1 MSDSAS
7 SAPVHVADARPVDA
21 TERVTL
27 LDALR
32 GFALCGVF
40 VSNSVAW
47 FSGRVMMPREQAQAL
62 SAPLFET
69 VVAGLYQ
76 FFVNQKFVTLFSF
89 LFGLGFSIQLARAE
103 ARGSSIVRLYARRL
117 LVLLAIGLTHQYAIW
132 CGDILHTY
140 AMVGFGLLLF
150 RNRSNT
156 TVLIWAVALMAVVPL
171 AIPAL
176 ERFVPIWLHG
186 AEAAGEAAKAARAV
200 ETAARTRLFEALSS
214 DSFWTALVG
223 TARFNNESF
232 LRLNRLVWMSLILG
246 RFLFGLLAGRLL
258 LLQDIEGNRRLHH
271 RLLFWGLFLGVIG
284 NGLGLVVWRLRALGM
299 ADLID
304 RDWMMVLTVV
314 QELGC
319 LTLAGAYVALFA
331 LLSHR
336 GWVQRVFNVLM
347 PVGRMA
353 LSNYLLQSVVSV
365 WLYNGW
371 GLGLIGKLPPSTSIF
386 LALGIFAVQIVLS
399 HLWMARFRFGPAE
412 WLWRSLTYGRAQP
425 MRLPASHNEVG
436 AAPSS

>member
-1 MSDSAS
+1 
-7 SAPVHVADARPVDA
+7 VHVADARPVDA
-21 TERVTL
+21 SERVTL

-40 VSNSVAW
+40 VSNSVSW

-103 ARGSSIVRLYARRL
+103 ARGSSIVPLYARRL
-117 LVLLAIGLTHQYAIW
+117 LVLLGIGLTHQYAIW
-132 CGDILHTY
+132 SGDILHTY
-140 AMVGFGLLLF
+140 AMVGFALLLF
-150 RNRSNT
+150 RSRSNT
-156 TVLIWAVALMAVVPL
+156 TVLIWAVAMMAVVPL
-171 AIPAL
+171 VIPAL
-176 ERFVPIWLHG
+176 ERFIPVWLHG
-186 AEAAGEAAKAARAV
+186 AEAAGEAAKATRAA
-200 ETAARTRLFEALSS
+200 ETAVRTRLFEALSS
-214 DSFWTALVG
+214 DSFWTALGG

-258 LLQDIEGNRRLHH
+258 LLQDIEGNRRLHQ

-284 NGLGLVVWRLRALGM
+284 NGLGLVVWRLRAMGM
-299 ADLID
+299 GDLID

-331 LLSHR
+331 LLSRR

-371 GLGLIGKLPPSTSIF
+371 GLGLIGKAPPSTSIF

-412 WLWRSLTYGRAQP
+412 WLWRSLTYGKAQP
-425 MRLPASHNEVG
+425 MRLPSSSGGVG
-436 AAPSS
+436 AAPAPGSLP

>member
-1 MSDSAS
+1 D
-7 SAPVHVADARPVDA
+7 VADARPVDA

-40 VSNSVAW
+40 VSNSVSW

-62 SAPLFET
+62 SAPLFEM

-103 ARGSSIVRLYARRL
+103 ARGSSIVRLYSRRL
-117 LVLLAIGLTHQYAIW
+117 LVLLAIGMTHQYAIW

-140 AMVGFGLLLF
+140 AVVGFGLLLF

-156 TVLIWAVALMAVVPL
+156 TVLIWAVVLMAVVPL

-176 ERFVPIWLHG
+176 ERFIPIWLHG

-200 ETAARTRLFEALSS
+200 ETASRTRLFEALSS
-214 DSFWTALVG
+214 DSFWTTLVG
-223 TARFNNESF
+223 MARFNNESF
-232 LRLNRLVWMSLILG
+232 VRINRLVWMSLILG
-246 RFLFGLLAGRLL
+246 RFLFGLLAGRFL
-258 LLQDIEGNRRLHH
+258 LLQDLEGNRHVH
-271 RLLFWGLFLGVIG
+271 QRLLFWGLFLGVIG
-284 NGLGLVVWRLRALGM
+284 NGLGLVVWRLRAMGM
-299 ADLID
+299 GDLID
-304 RDWMMVLTVV
+304 RDWMMVVTVV

-319 LTLAGAYVALFA
+319 LTLGGAYVALFA
-331 LLSHR
+331 LLSRR
-336 GWVQRVFNVLM
+336 GWVQRVFSVLM
-347 PVGRMA
+347 PVGKMA

-412 WLWRSLTYGRAQP
+412 WLWRSLTYGKAQP
-425 MRLPASHNEVG
+425 MRLPTSHGEVG
-436 AAPSS
+436 AATSPGSLP

>member
-1 MSDSAS
+1 MSDPAS
-7 SAPVHVADARPVDA
+7 SAPVQVADARPVD
-21 TERVTL
+21 TSERVTL

-40 VSNSVAW
+40 VSNSVSW

-62 SAPLFET
+62 AAPLLET
-69 VVAGLYQ
+69 VTTGLYQ

-140 AMVGFGLLLF
+140 AMVGFALLLF
-150 RNRSNT
+150 RNRANT

-171 AIPAL
+171 LIPAL

-186 AEAAGEAAKAARAV
+186 AEAAGEAAKAARAL
-200 ETAARTRLFEALSS
+200 ETASRTRLLEALSS

-223 TARFNNESF
+223 TARFNNESY
-232 LRLNRLVWMSLILG
+232 LRINRLVWMSLILG

-258 LLQDIEGNRRLHH
+258 LLQDLDGNRRLHH

-284 NGLGLVVWRLRALGM
+284 NGLGLLVWRLRAMGM
-299 ADLID
+299 GDFVS

-319 LTLAGAYVALFA
+319 LTLAAAYVALFA
-331 LLSHR
+331 LLSRR

-365 WLYNGW
+365 WVYNGW
-371 GLGLIGKLPPSTSIF
+371 GLGLIGKLPPSRSIL

-399 HLWMARFRFGPAE
+399 HLWLARFRFGPAE

-425 MRLPASHNEVG
+425 MRLPAGHGEVG
-436 AAPSS
+436 AAPS

>member
-1 MSDSAS
+1 MSDPAS
-7 SAPVHVADARPVDA
+7 SAPVQLADARPVD
-21 TERVTL
+21 TSERVTL

-40 VSNSVAW
+40 VSNSVSW

-62 SAPLFET
+62 AAPLLET
-69 VVAGLYQ
+69 VATGLYQ

-140 AMVGFGLLLF
+140 AMVGFALLLF

-171 AIPAL
+171 LIPAL

-186 AEAAGEAAKAARAV
+186 AEAAGEAAKAARAL
-200 ETAARTRLFEALSS
+200 ETASRTRLLEALSS

-223 TARFNNESF
+223 TARFNNESY
-232 LRLNRLVWMSLILG
+232 LRINRLVWMSLILG

-258 LLQDIEGNRRLHH
+258 LLQDLDGNRRLHH

-284 NGLGLVVWRLRALGM
+284 NGLGLVLWRLRAMGM
-299 ADLID
+299 GDFVS

-319 LTLAGAYVALFA
+319 LTLAAAYVALFA
-331 LLSHR
+331 LLSRR

-365 WLYNGW
+365 WVYNGW
-371 GLGLIGKLPPSTSIF
+371 GLGLIGKLPPSRSIL

-399 HLWMARFRFGPAE
+399 HLWLARFRFGPAE

-425 MRLPASHNEVG
+425 MRLPAGHGEVG
-436 AAPSS
+436 AAPS

>member
-1 MSDSAS
+1 MSDPAS
-7 SAPVHVADARPVDA
+7 SAPVQLADARPVD
-21 TERVTL
+21 TSERVTL

-40 VSNSVAW
+40 VSNSVSW

-62 SAPLFET
+62 AAPLLET
-69 VVAGLYQ
+69 VTTGLYQ

-140 AMVGFGLLLF
+140 AMVGFALLLF

-171 AIPAL
+171 LIPAL

-186 AEAAGEAAKAARAV
+186 AEAAGEAAKAARAL
-200 ETAARTRLFEALSS
+200 ETASRTRLLEALSS

-223 TARFNNESF
+223 TARFNNESY
-232 LRLNRLVWMSLILG
+232 LRINRLVWMSLILG

-258 LLQDIEGNRRLHH
+258 LLQDLDGNRRLHH

-284 NGLGLVVWRLRALGM
+284 NGLGLVLWRLRAMGM
-299 ADLID
+299 GDFVS

-319 LTLAGAYVALFA
+319 LTLAAAYVALFA
-331 LLSHR
+331 LLSRR

-365 WLYNGW
+365 WVYNGW
-371 GLGLIGKLPPSTSIF
+371 GLGLIGKLPPSRSIL

-399 HLWMARFRFGPAE
+399 HLWLARFRFGPAE

-425 MRLPASHNEVG
+425 MRLPAGHGEVG
-436 AAPSS
+436 AAPS

>member
-1 MSDSAS
+1 MSDPAS
-7 SAPVHVADARPVDA
+7 SAPVQLADARPVD
-21 TERVTL
+21 TSERVTL

-40 VSNSVAW
+40 VSNSVSW

-62 SAPLFET
+62 AAPLLET
-69 VVAGLYQ
+69 VTTGLYQ

-140 AMVGFGLLLF
+140 AMVGFALLLF

-171 AIPAL
+171 LIPAL

-186 AEAAGEAAKAARAV
+186 AEAAGEAAKAARAL
-200 ETAARTRLFEALSS
+200 ETASRTRLLEALSS

-223 TARFNNESF
+223 TARFNNESY
-232 LRLNRLVWMSLILG
+232 LRINRLVWMSLILG

-258 LLQDIEGNRRLHH
+258 LLQDLDGNRRLHH

-284 NGLGLVVWRLRALGM
+284 NGLGLLVWRLRAMGM
-299 ADLID
+299 GDFVS

-319 LTLAGAYVALFA
+319 LTLAAAYVALFA
-331 LLSHR
+331 LLSRR

-365 WLYNGW
+365 WVYNGW
-371 GLGLIGKLPPSTSIF
+371 GLGLIGKLPPSRSIL

-399 HLWMARFRFGPAE
+399 HLWLARFRFGPAE

-425 MRLPASHNEVG
+425 MRLPVGHGEVG
-436 AAPSS
+436 AAPS

>member
-1 MSDSAS
+1 MSDPAS
-7 SAPVHVADARPVDA
+7 SAPVQLADARPVD
-21 TERVTL
+21 TSERVTL

-40 VSNSVAW
+40 VSNSVSW

-62 SAPLFET
+62 AAPLLET
-69 VVAGLYQ
+69 VTTGLYQ

-140 AMVGFGLLLF
+140 AMVGFALLLF

-171 AIPAL
+171 LIPAL

-186 AEAAGEAAKAARAV
+186 AEAAGEAAKAARAL
-200 ETAARTRLFEALSS
+200 ETASRTRLLEALSS

-223 TARFNNESF
+223 TARFNNESY
-232 LRLNRLVWMSLILG
+232 LRINRLVWMSLILG

-258 LLQDIEGNRRLHH
+258 LLQDLDGNRRLHH

-284 NGLGLVVWRLRALGM
+284 NGLGLLVWRLRAMGM
-299 ADLID
+299 GDFVS

-319 LTLAGAYVALFA
+319 LTLAAAYVALFA
-331 LLSHR
+331 LLSRR

-365 WLYNGW
+365 WVYNGW
-371 GLGLIGKLPPSTSIF
+371 GLGLIGKLPPSRSIL

-399 HLWMARFRFGPAE
+399 HLWLARFRFGPAE

-425 MRLPASHNEVG
+425 MRLPAGHGEVG
-436 AAPSS
+436 AAPS

>member
-7 SAPVHVADARPVDA
+7 SAPAHVADARPVDA

-40 VSNSVAW
+40 VSNSVSW
-47 FSGRVMMPREQAQAL
+47 FSGRVMMPREQAQVLA
-62 SAPLFET
+62 APLFET
-69 VVAGLYQ
+69 VVSGLYQ

-89 LFGLGFSIQLARAE
+89 LFGLGFSIQLARAQ

-132 CGDILHTY
+132 SGDILHTY
-140 AMVGFGLLLF
+140 AMVGFALLLF
-150 RNRSNT
+150 RSRSNT
-156 TVLIWAVALMAVVPL
+156 TVLIWAVAMMAVVPL
-171 AIPAL
+171 VIPAL
-176 ERFVPIWLHG
+176 ERFIPVWLHG
-186 AEAAGEAAKAARAV
+186 AEAAGEAAKATRAL
-200 ETAARTRLFEALSS
+200 ETASRARLFEALSS
-214 DSFWTALVG
+214 DSFWTALTG
-223 TARFNNESF
+223 MARFNTESF
-232 LRLNRLVWMSLILG
+232 LRINRLVWMSLVLG

-258 LLQDIEGNRRLHH
+258 LLQDIEGNRRLHQ

-284 NGLGLVVWRLRALGM
+284 NGLGLVVWRLRAMGM
-299 ADLID
+299 GDLID

-319 LTLAGAYVALFA
+319 LALGGAYVALFA
-331 LLSHR
+331 LLSRR

-371 GLGLIGKLPPSTSIF
+371 GLGLIGKVPPSTSIF

-399 HLWMARFRFGPAE
+399 HLWMVRFRFGPAE
-412 WLWRSLTYGRAQP
+412 WLWRSLTYGKAQP
-425 MRLPASHNEVG
+425 MRLPTSPGEVG